1 MALLTGMRGSFD
13 LQVEHRFE
21 FISEQ
26 LSYAPYH
33 LLPPECVPTHKLQPH
48 FLHPFPSTSEEVHPD
63 HPMGWSHL
71 RCPSWAPGEDCS
83 DWGRLRETDSARGWH
98 PALARHRRPGE
109 TGQDQAGPEQPPRK
123 SVWTDREVSRSQ
135 ELGPG
140 WALCLPSRPWAVLP
154 SCFLRL
160 SASGCMRRGPGAPQT
175 PRLIWVLVSVV
186 VKNPPPS
193 AGGARDSGS
202 IRGSGRTPG
211 RGNGNPLQYSCPGNP
226 HGQRRELHNIYIYF
240 SSGEIKG

>member
-1 MALLTGMRGSFD
+1 M
-13 LQVEHRFE
+13 
-21 FISEQ
+21 
-26 LSYAPYH
+26 
-33 LLPPECVPTHKLQPH
+33 
-48 FLHPFPSTSEEVHPD
+48 
-63 HPMGWSHL
+63 
-71 RCPSWAPGEDCS
+71 
-83 DWGRLRETDSARGWH
+83 
-98 PALARHRRPGE
+98 
-109 TGQDQAGPEQPPRK
+109 
-123 SVWTDREVSRSQ
+123 WTDREVSRSQ

-211 RGNGNPLQYSCPGNP
+211 RGNGNPLQYSCLGNP
-226 HGQRRELHNIYIYF
+226 MDRGAQLATVHGVTKSWTQLSTIQPTFCSSSCFQPPIKNYTLPTTSQNFVIQNQKARTKRQEGRGEDLPREAEFVHAKMTGIHWKEGRWKLNRQQV
-240 SSGEIKG
+240 

>member
-1 MALLTGMRGSFD
+1 M
-13 LQVEHRFE
+13 
-21 FISEQ
+21 
-26 LSYAPYH
+26 
-33 LLPPECVPTHKLQPH
+33 
-48 FLHPFPSTSEEVHPD
+48 
-63 HPMGWSHL
+63 
-71 RCPSWAPGEDCS
+71 
-83 DWGRLRETDSARGWH
+83 
-98 PALARHRRPGE
+98 
-109 TGQDQAGPEQPPRK
+109 
-123 SVWTDREVSRSQ
+123 WTDREVSRSQ

-211 RGNGNPLQYSCPGNP
+211 RGNGNPLQYSCPGKS
-226 HGQRRELHNIYIYF
+226 HRQRGLAGYSPWDHKELDTTEHNTAHFLLQLLLPASHQELHFANHLPEF
-240 SSGEIKG
+240 RDTESEG